1 LTQGEVVLDFYCEP
15 NRKEIRMTLKTII
28 AAAALAVVPALAS
41 AQCAGSAAKMD
52 QQAMSCLPGT
62 AWDAQTG
69 ICVPVATS

>member
-1 LTQGEVVLDFYCEP
+1 
-15 NRKEIRMTLKTII
+15 MTLKTII